1 MAEPSSVL
9 LDSGPSSVPD
19 TSAPSPS
26 EEIGDFDAYVDIFR
40 RLRSPFYEK
49 ARRRFDDS
57 EVQEQFHDATPEYPY
72 WPENLET
79 IAKGLD

>member
-1 MAEPSSVL
+1 MSPGL
-9 LDSGPSSVPD
+9 LQVPD

-57 EVQEQFHDATPEYPY
+57 EVQEQFHGRDS
-72 WPENLET
+72 
-79 IAKGLD
+79 